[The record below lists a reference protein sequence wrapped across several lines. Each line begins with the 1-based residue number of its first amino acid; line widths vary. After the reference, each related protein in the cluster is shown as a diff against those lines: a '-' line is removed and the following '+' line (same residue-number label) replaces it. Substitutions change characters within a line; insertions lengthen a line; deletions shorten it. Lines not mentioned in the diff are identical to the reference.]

1 MKSIIVY
8 VLVKTERKK
17 KYGQTEGQPNR
28 QAGNQVYLF
37 TNLRYLGY
45 GSYIFGQ
52 LIFFQLQTYYK
63 TRL

>member
-1 MKSIIVY
+1 VCGI
-8 VLVKTERKK
+8 
-17 KYGQTEGQPNR
+17 
-28 QAGNQVYLF
+28 YLF

-63 TRL
+63 TRLWKKRVVCMILSMNLSLDSHVHCAWSC

>member
-1 MKSIIVY
+1 MNKQKDSPTGGG
-8 VLVKTERKK
+8 KR
-17 KYGQTEGQPNR
+17 
-28 QAGNQVYLF
+28 AGGRLGGIYLF

-63 TRL
+63 TRLWKNELSAWYWA